1 MIINNNRK
9 PELSLYYI
17 GGVIIEILKDN
28 DEMNI
33 ELLYQKVKNN
43 LSEDCY
49 INFYYFA
56 LDWLYLS
63 SVIIL
68 NERNV
73 YLCE

>member
-33 ELLYQKVKNN
+33 E
-43 LSEDCY
+43 
-49 INFYYFA
+49 
-56 LDWLYLS
+56 
-63 SVIIL
+63 
-68 NERNV
+68 
-73 YLCE
+73 